1 MKTATVKEIKDE
13 LNHYSKEELLEYCLR
28 MAKFKKENK
37 ELLTYLLF
45 ESSNEAYY
53 IEGLKEIIDEQ
64 FDQINTNSYYYIKKS
79 VRKLMNLIS
88 PILFITSRCGAI
100 PY

>member
-45 ESSNEAYY
+45 EASNEAFY
-53 IEGLKEIIDEQ
+53 IEGIKKVVTAQ
-64 FDQINTNSYYYIKKS
+64 FEEINTKSYYLIKKS
-79 VRKLMNLIS
+79 
-88 PILFITSRCGAI
+88 
-100 PY
+100 

>member
-13 LNHYSKEELLEYCLR
+13 LQHFSKDELLEFCLR

-45 ESSNEAYY
+45 EADNEAYY
-53 IEGLKEIIDEQ
+53 IEGLKKII
-64 FDQINTNSYYYIKKS
+64 T
-79 VRKLMNLIS
+79 IS
-88 PILFITSRCGAI
+88 FE
-100 PY
+100 

>member
-37 ELLTYLLF
+37 ELL
-45 ESSNEAYY
+45 EKMMEISNQQL
-53 IEGLKEIIDEQ
+53 GFQ
-64 FDQINTNSYYYIKKS
+64 
-79 VRKLMNLIS
+79 
-88 PILFITSRCGAI
+88 
-100 PY
+100 